1 MFTKVNGSTI
11 RSMAKANIL
20 TLVLVRL
27 MKDLGRKEKNMEK
40 EKQFMLMMMFM
51 KDNLHRA
58 SETVTEK

>member
-1 MFTKVNGSTI
+1 
-11 RSMAKANIL
+11 MAKANIL